1 MLTWT
6 LLEEGKVIIYVI
18 SVLKKEEKK
27 ANNFSFLRMASS
39 VDVPAT
45 IQEDDE
51 VVAKSFLALSFIS
64 REREIESKYFS
75 RTQRFHIMDSINVL
89 AIQEEDEHTD
99 DVSRKFLAKWNKP
112 LLHI

>member
-1 MLTWT
+1 
-6 LLEEGKVIIYVI
+6 
-18 SVLKKEEKK
+18 
-27 ANNFSFLRMASS
+27 MASS

-64 REREIESKYFS
+64 REREKE
-75 RTQRFHIMDSINVL
+75 N
-89 AIQEEDEHTD
+89 EHTD
-99 DVSRKFLAKWNKP
+99 NVSRKFLAKWNKP

>member
-1 MLTWT
+1 
-6 LLEEGKVIIYVI
+6 
-18 SVLKKEEKK
+18 
-27 ANNFSFLRMASS
+27 MASS

-64 REREIESKYFS
+64 REREKESKYFS